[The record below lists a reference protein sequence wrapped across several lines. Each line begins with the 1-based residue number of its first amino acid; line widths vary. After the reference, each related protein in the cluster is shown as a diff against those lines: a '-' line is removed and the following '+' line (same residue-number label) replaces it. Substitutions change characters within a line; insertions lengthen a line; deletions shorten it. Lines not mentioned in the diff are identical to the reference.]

1 MAKYV
6 LAISKDIEKLSKR
19 VDETNVVV
27 KYDTCKK
34 IISDLKATLKANP
47 KLVALAAPQIGYNE
61 RIFCLKCLD
70 GKIKA
75 YINPIIIKTKGMVAQ
90 PEVTPSLPDKEYMI
104 CRPELLSLGFQE
116 SDGTP
121 KSDVVFKYPLSV
133 IVDQMIDILDGTLFF
148 KYSQLGIEL
157 DEEYYKASQEDR
169 EELQKYYVE
178 VAFPNKRKAL
188 EDAVKDDK
196 EVNDYFRYQNLLT
209 KLATKEINLA
219 HIDENGNVIE
229 KPNDTSTSTKELVA
243 EETTDST
250 SES

>member
-75 YINPIIIKTKGMVAQ
+75 FAKIMGDLIKEQKKIKI
-90 PEVTPSLPDKEYMI
+90 EEKKKEPDK
-104 CRPELLSLGFQE
+104 QE
-116 SDGTP
+116 
-121 KSDVVFKYPLSV
+121 
-133 IVDQMIDILDGTLFF
+133 
-148 KYSQLGIEL
+148 
-157 DEEYYKASQEDR
+157 
-169 EELQKYYVE
+169 
-178 VAFPNKRKAL
+178 
-188 EDAVKDDK
+188 
-196 EVNDYFRYQNLLT
+196 
-209 KLATKEINLA
+209 EI
-219 HIDENGNVIE
+219 
-229 KPNDTSTSTKELVA
+229 
-243 EETTDST
+243 
-250 SES
+250 